1 MIPAS
6 TAGIRNAVIP
16 ITLSRRPARNHSTHW
31 LREGVKGNHLPRER
45 PRLALAAESVAT
57 PPDEHRPV
65 VTAADLAG
73 LDLTRVPQELAGH
86 IPAHETPWQRGT
98 SLPPVETPEGRQALC
113 FGTADELRPLAA
125 QWRGGVAINSARTLW
140 VVTVRG

>member
-1 MIPAS
+1 M
-6 TAGIRNAVIP
+6 
-16 ITLSRRPARNHSTHW
+16 
-31 LREGVKGNHLPRER
+31 GNQPPRER
-45 PRLALAAESVAT
+45 PRLALAEAVVAE
-57 PPDEHRPV
+57 PDERRSV
-65 VTAADLAG
+65 VTAVDLNG
-73 LDLTRVPQELAGH
+73 LDLTRVPQELAGL
-86 IPAHETPWQRGT
+86 IPARDTAWLRGT